1 MGAVTPNTTSE
12 PAGIIEARDRL
23 LSTYVAAC
31 RESDE
36 SPILER
42 YVLRHAVALGS
53 KSASRRLATRWSSE
67 TARPML
73 DFSVEAERYDR
84 LGKSS
89 ASAAKF
95 VLVHLGPAA
104 GLIYAGVL
112 LVLGL
117 LNWTLNG
124 PISSSFVGVFAFL
137 LVAWIGGGIF
147 RLSGAFWDAADKLE
161 AMIAKKLGPA
171 EDVFYLAAGGKP
183 PQQWTLTAFLRVLS
197 AVLFGIPA
205 IALVAF
211 FGPIFF

>member
-1 MGAVTPNTTSE
+1 MGAVKPTPLASQ
-12 PAGIIEARDRL
+12 PVIIDARNRL

-42 YVLRHAVALGS
+42 YVLRHAVTLGS
-53 KSASRRLATRWSSE
+53 KSASHRLATRWSSE

-95 VLVHLGPAA
+95 VLVHLGSAA
-104 GLIYAGVL
+104 GLVYAGVL

-124 PISSSFVGVFAFL
+124 PISFSFFGVFAFL
-137 LVAWIGGGIF
+137 VVAWMGGGIF
-147 RLSGAFWDAADKLE
+147 RLSGAFWNAADKLE

-171 EDVFYLAAGGKP
+171 EDAFYLAAGGKP
-183 PQQWTLTAFLRVLS
+183 PQRWTLTAFLRVLS